1 MSNLSSAGG
10 VAGQGVSAA
19 ASLIMFLP
27 NLILTKS
34 MHLSIETVKTQRKKA
49 KHILR
54 ERYKLLFNI
63 IGIFL

>member
-1 MSNLSSAGG
+1 MN
-10 VAGQGVSAA
+10 
-19 ASLIMFLP
+19 
-27 NLILTKS
+27 
-34 MHLSIETVKTQRKKA
+34 LSIETVKTQRKKA